1 MDRIDVASGRLAIRD
16 LYDLDRPQATLH
28 ITPGNYRVWSTEID
42 VRTNP
47 KAPLFRPAYLSIQ
60 LSDTAPKRVA
70 SPDDLYAEP
79 VPPYGISVW
88 VDLGMILVHDA
99 ESLLSA
105 DDMEALEMDWEAAWE
120 SDRDYSEI
128 FTTAKAKIIT
138 CKTVVEKIR
147 CPIVASYDASGRP
160 VAIHVDFTV
169 LAAVQASLR
178 ASESRVQRL
187 GALTG
192 RMFPWLFRS
201 R

>member
-1 MDRIDVASGRLAIRD
+1 M
-16 LYDLDRPQATLH
+16 
-28 ITPGNYRVWSTEID
+28 WSTEID
-42 VRTNP
+42 IRTNP

-60 LSDTAPKRVA
+60 LSDTPPRRVG

-138 CKTVVEKIR
+138 CKTVIEKTR
-147 CPIVASYDASGRP
+147 CPIVASYDASGQP
-160 VAIHVDFTV
+160 VAVHIDFAV

-178 ASESRVQRL
+178 ISESRVQRL